1 MLKRGV
7 DAPFQHRGLLCPVSR
22 VPLGYFVAI
31 TAPLL
36 RERFDAFS
44 GVTHWHSF
52 TTGRNWQTETVPSE
66 YRQNTVKF
74 SPVESMTTIGSPPA
88 AVHPRTKS
96 FACDTPW
103 LRGAAPAGI
112 ARPPRSSTATA

>member
-1 MLKRGV
+1 MCGQVSIRAQQGMPKRGV

-66 YRQNTVKF
+66 YRQSTVKF

-96 FACDTPW
+96 FACD
-103 LRGAAPAGI
+103 
-112 ARPPRSSTATA
+112 